1 MEKKNNK
8 YTALLNVMKRELRR
22 LVSRPLYL
30 FCMVIAPLFCYIF
43 FTTLMDSGLPTD
55 MPVGVVDRDM
65 TATSRQLVRNLD
77 AFEQTAVVAR
87 YPDISDARI
96 AMQKGEIYGFYYIPE
111 GTAAKAQAQRQPKVS
126 FYTNNTNDIAETK
139 TYLYNYD
146 YETDSNGEVHTDYHE
161 EKPSVDL
168 NESHEEVEPTV
179 NFKKGAV
186 TYVKM
191 NETYNS
197 GACECTVLKAYSTVS
212 KQFCA
217 DTFGE
222 EYSQLL
228 LDYLNKFRGYYDEN
242 GNLFNEGH
250 RFFLVKM
257 HLKYS
262 GKTTSK
268 IQFTSPIIC
277 KYPDG
282 TYYSLGLLG
291 FIDRALSENSTCHLT
306 LNPDDEFDAWF
317 LYEASRYSHDKT
329 YYLRGSFQNYIDDD
343 SYTGYLVE
351 LNDIE
356 DVE

>member
-1 MEKKNNK
+1 MKLKKITVFSLLL
-8 YTALLNVMKRELRR
+8 TAL
-22 LVSRPLYL
+22 
-30 FCMVIAPLFCYIF
+30 CGC
-43 FTTLMDSGLPTD
+43 TT
-55 MPVGVVDRDM
+55 
-65 TATSRQLVRNLD
+65 
-77 AFEQTAVVAR
+77 
-87 YPDISDARI
+87 
-96 AMQKGEIYGFYYIPE
+96 
-111 GTAAKAQAQRQPKVS
+111 QPS
-126 FYTNNTNDIAETK
+126 NDTNNMLETK
-139 TYLYNYD
+139 TYLYSYD
-146 YETDSNGEVHTDYHE
+146 YETEPNGELSTAYHE

-168 NESHEEVEPTV
+168 NEPRDVVRATV
-179 NFKKGAV
+179 NFKKNAV
-186 TYVKM
+186 TYIKM
-191 NETYNS
+191 NEKYS
-197 GACECTVLKAYSTVS
+197 FGSCECAITQAYSTVS

-306 LNPDDEFDAWF
+306 LNQDDEFDAWF

>member
-1 MEKKNNK
+1 MLFTLSGCSSSTSNK
-8 YTALLNVMKRELRR
+8 
-22 LVSRPLYL
+22 
-30 FCMVIAPLFCYIF
+30 
-43 FTTLMDSGLPTD
+43 TD
-55 MPVGVVDRDM
+55 
-65 TATSRQLVRNLD
+65 
-77 AFEQTAVVAR
+77 
-87 YPDISDARI
+87 DI
-96 AMQKGEIYGFYYIPE
+96 
-111 GTAAKAQAQRQPKVS
+111 T
-126 FYTNNTNDIAETK
+126 ETK
-139 TYLYNYD
+139 TFLYNYD
-146 YETDSNGEVHTDYHE
+146 YETYSNGEVHTDYHE

-217 DTFGE
+217 DTFEE

>member
-1 MEKKNNK
+1 MPMVDPDGDEEFTSDHLVGIYNTILNKDVQFRLGVHDPVMLNN
-8 YTALLNVMKRELRR
+8 VCR
-22 LVSRPLYL
+22 
-30 FCMVIAPLFCYIF
+30 YIMSNIGNI
-43 FTTLMDSGLPTD
+43 TSSNSISENTD
-55 MPVGVVDRDM
+55 LSPV
-65 TATSRQLVRNLD
+65 TVRNYLR
-77 AFEQTAVVAR
+77 ALEEAYIIYKAYR
-87 YPDISDARI
+87 YDIRGKKLLKKKIIIIFIMLFTLSGCSSSTSNKTD
-96 AMQKGEIYGFYYIPE
+96 
-111 GTAAKAQAQRQPKVS
+111 
-126 FYTNNTNDIAETK
+126 DITETK
-139 TYLYNYD
+139 TFLYNYD

>member
-1 MEKKNNK
+1 MILLGGKKLLKKKIIIIFIMLFTLSGCSSSTSNK
-8 YTALLNVMKRELRR
+8 
-22 LVSRPLYL
+22 
-30 FCMVIAPLFCYIF
+30 
-43 FTTLMDSGLPTD
+43 TD
-55 MPVGVVDRDM
+55 
-65 TATSRQLVRNLD
+65 
-77 AFEQTAVVAR
+77 
-87 YPDISDARI
+87 DI
-96 AMQKGEIYGFYYIPE
+96 
-111 GTAAKAQAQRQPKVS
+111 T
-126 FYTNNTNDIAETK
+126 ETK
-139 TYLYNYD
+139 TFLYNYD

-268 IQFTSPIIC
+268 IP
-277 KYPDG
+277 
-282 TYYSLGLLG
+282 
-291 FIDRALSENSTCHLT
+291 
-306 LNPDDEFDAWF
+306 
-317 LYEASRYSHDKT
+317 
-329 YYLRGSFQNYIDDD
+329 
-343 SYTGYLVE
+343 
-351 LNDIE
+351 
-356 DVE
+356 

>member
-1 MEKKNNK
+1 MKFYKILFFFLLFLLMFIPISKCDFETSDIDINTIGDNYNNNS
-8 YTALLNVMKRELRR
+8 YVAALAN
-22 LVSRPLYL
+22 
-30 FCMVIAPLFCYIF
+30 I
-43 FTTLMDSGLPTD
+43 
-55 MPVGVVDRDM
+55 GVKV
-65 TATSRQLVRNLD
+65 TATQSNNVIVLTYNDSDSLIYTYNESDGVFSTSYSSLNNEHLDILNAIFIDTISTMQGNASGVQLSA
-77 AFEQTAVVAR
+77 AFDDSFCFSTLK
-87 YPDISDARI
+87 DNGISKNYLSDDGSSI
-96 AMQKGEIYGFYYIPE
+96 TVDFKINPSIKLPVPQIDSSIKEEDFYKEYETLYEKETTIV
-111 GTAAKAQAQRQPKVS
+111 KAQGLL
-126 FYTNNTNDIAETK
+126 F
-139 TYLYNYD
+139 
-146 YETDSNGEVHTDYHE
+146 
-161 EKPSVDL
+161 
-168 NESHEEVEPTV
+168 
-179 NFKKGAV
+179 
-186 TYVKM
+186 
-191 NETYNS
+191 
-197 GACECTVLKAYSTVS
+197 LKS
-212 KQFCA
+212 
-217 DTFGE
+217 
-222 EYSQLL
+222 
-228 LDYLNKFRGYYDEN
+228 YDEN

>member
-1 MEKKNNK
+1 MKKK
-8 YTALLNVMKRELRR
+8 YIIIIPLLLTAL
-22 LVSRPLYL
+22 
-30 FCMVIAPLFCYIF
+30 CGC
-43 FTTLMDSGLPTD
+43 
-55 MPVGVVDRDM
+55 
-65 TATSRQLVRNLD
+65 ATN
-77 AFEQTAVVAR
+77 TN
-87 YPDISDARI
+87 
-96 AMQKGEIYGFYYIPE
+96 
-111 GTAAKAQAQRQPKVS
+111 
-126 FYTNNTNDIAETK
+126 NNTNDIAETK

-306 LNPDDEFDAWF
+306 LNPDDEFDAWI